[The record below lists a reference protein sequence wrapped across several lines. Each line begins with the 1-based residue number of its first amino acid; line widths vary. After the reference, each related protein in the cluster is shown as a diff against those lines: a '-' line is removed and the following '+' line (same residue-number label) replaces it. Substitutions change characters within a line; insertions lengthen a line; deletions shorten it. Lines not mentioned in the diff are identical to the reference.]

1 MLKSH
6 YLSHQHPLLKQ
17 QDNTME
23 LTPYL
28 FWNIFITLVLAP
40 VLYSIKSNTQENKRL
55 DILLNKTRE
64 EIAKDYVTKNE
75 VKDDMG
81 ILMDRIDKIGEKLD
95 KLFEVK

>member
-1 MLKSH
+1 
-6 YLSHQHPLLKQ
+6 
-17 QDNTME
+17 ME

-75 VKDDMG
+75 VKDDMAV
-81 ILMDRIDKIGEKLD
+81 LMDRIDKIGEKLD

>member
-1 MLKSH
+1 
-6 YLSHQHPLLKQ
+6 
-17 QDNTME
+17 ME

-40 VLYSIKSNTQENKRL
+40 VLYSIKSNTSEAKRI

-64 EIAKDYVTKNE
+64 EMAREYITKTELKENFNLL
-75 VKDDMG
+75 
-81 ILMDRIDKIGEKLD
+81 IDRLEKLHEKVD